1 MRLQH
6 FAEQTGDDP
15 ELAKVQKAIVLLQ
28 GILADH
34 SAGAGGGVG
43 DNPGDEA
50 RSSFDAGLL
59 TLTPGGAVTA
69 PPLDERRQ
77 LSAAQR
83 STLVP
88 PICVNWPSGV
98 VQTLVRVICSR
109 CGTDNPNRATF
120 CNECA
125 APLPAITPPAG
136 RCGGRCSS
144 RA

>member
-1 MRLQH
+1 MSSIDLAGLVGCPARRCRSQDGNH
-6 FAEQTGDDP
+6 EVAAFRRTDP
-15 ELAKVQKAIVLLQ
+15 VTIRSWRRCKKAIVLLQ

-109 CGTDNPNRATF
+109 CGTDNPNRAGDV
-120 CNECA
+120 
-125 APLPAITPPAG
+125 L
-136 RCGGRCSS
+136 
-144 RA
+144 